1 VAGLYSDSLDIGH
14 RLDNAPPPLQMIL
27 NSGAQVA
34 ALTPNHPPLPTY
46 VTYTHDTCPTPMGMR
61 YRRPN
66 RARHAPYSPR
76 VQALAVAIS
85 LGLLLAPLTYGLSL
99 VVLVLI
105 ALAATSHN

>member
-1 VAGLYSDSLDIGH
+1 
-14 RLDNAPPPLQMIL
+14 
-27 NSGAQVA
+27 
-34 ALTPNHPPLPTY
+34 
-46 VTYTHDTCPTPMGMR
+46 MGMR